1 MPKNL
6 LVLLLLGASLACAQT
21 ITIQNPGFETAT
33 LPLNTGTGP
42 FNNVLPGSAVA
53 VGGTLDGWTAS
64 GTTANANGGAWHPAL
79 SAPWWNGSNIGYL
92 YVSSPGTV
100 MLSQTLSAAL
110 QNATTYSLSATVSSA
125 PNYINFTLNY
135 SLQLWAGSTLLASSS
150 RFNGQVNFTGID
162 TVTSYSG
169 SNHPQAGQP
178 LRIVIVCTGPS
189 TGFSGVLFDDLSLT
203 GSTSPTVGAAIST
216 GAYGAFSSAS
226 PGSWVDIYGG
236 NLAGNT
242 RSWAGTDFNG
252 ITAPTSLDGTN
263 VTVGGKAAFIDYIS
277 PGQVNI
283 LLSSDTPTGAQQL
296 IVTSPAGTTTAY
308 SITINPTQPG
318 LLAPPTFKIGTVQ
331 YAVGIFVDGTYA
343 LPTGALAGVT
353 SRPAKPGDIVTLYG
367 VGFGPVTPAIPAGQL
382 VQQLN
387 ALAMPL
393 LMSIGGIPVT
403 LSYEGL
409 APGFTGLYQLN
420 ITGPA
425 VAAGDAALTFTL
437 GGTAGTQAL
446 YLPVGN

>member
-1 MPKNL
+1 MLKNL
-6 LVLLLLGASLACAQT
+6 PLLLLLGASLASAQT

-92 YVSSPGTV
+92 YVSSPGTL

-110 QNATTYSLSATVSSA
+110 QNATTYSLSATLSSA

-150 RFNGQVNFTGID
+150 RFDGEANFTGID
-162 TVTSYSG
+162 TVIYFSG

-178 LRIVIVCTGPS
+178 LKIVVACAGPS
-189 TGFSGVLFDDLSLT
+189 TGFSGVLFDNLSLT
-203 GSTSPTVGAAIST
+203 ASTAPTIGAAIST
-216 GAYGAFSSAS
+216 GAYGAFPSAS

-236 NLAGNT
+236 NLAGAT

-296 IVTSPAGTTTAY
+296 IVTSPAGTSVPY

-318 LLAPPTFKIGTVQ
+318 LLAPPNFKIGNVQ
-331 YAVGIFVDGTYA
+331 YAVGIFTDGSYA
-343 LPTGALAGVT
+343 LPTGALQGVR
-353 SRPAKPGDIVTLYG
+353 SRPAKPGDIITLYG
-367 VGFGPVTPAIPAGQL
+367 VGFGPVTPYIPAGQL

-387 ALAMPL
+387 MIATPL
-393 LMSIGGIPVT
+393 LMSVGGIPAM
-403 LSYEGL
+403 LDYDGL
-409 APGFTGLYQLN
+409 APSFTGLYQINLVV
-420 ITGPA
+420 PS
-425 VAAGDAALTFTL
+425 VPAGDAALTFTL
-437 GGTAGTQAL
+437 GGTPGTQTL
-446 YLPVGN
+446 YIPIGN